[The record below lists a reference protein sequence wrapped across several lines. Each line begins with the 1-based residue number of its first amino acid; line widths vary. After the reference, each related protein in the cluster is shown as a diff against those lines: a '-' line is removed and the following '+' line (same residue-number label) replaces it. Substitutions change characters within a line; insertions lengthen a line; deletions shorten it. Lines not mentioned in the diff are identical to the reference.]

1 MPLLTHS
8 IAISAD
14 RDTTPDELTHWQA
27 NPAEFVFTLAD
38 GEDFTDVDS
47 VSLELR
53 KMGQT
58 GATGLLARATA
69 SGMADVDTEVTLSFT
84 SAEMNQTVTA
94 EYHTL
99 FLWLYATSSDTHTTL
114 WKGSVKLYADEATAS
129 LTEQP
134 PDVESLNLTEASA
147 AALYATIANLALKAP
162 LASPALTGVPTAP
175 TAAAA
180 TNTTQIAT
188 TAFVIAN
195 AGGISDGDKG
205 DVTVSA
211 SGATWTIDNNAVT
224 NAKLAGSIDLAA
236 KVAGNLP
243 VTNGGTG
250 RATSTTAY
258 GLLAAGTTA
267 TGPQQTLAAG
277 LTTEILVGGGGSAL
291 PIWTSA
297 SGSGAPVR
305 AVSPTIT
312 GTLSTGL
319 ISSALSG
326 LGTTT
331 TDGVL
336 INNGSSAG
344 SGAQQYSPAMSLSGA
359 GYATG
364 SSSSMAVKF
373 RQYVVPVQGSSSPTG
388 NLTWDSSVGG
398 AAAVTRMTL
407 DTSGALSVTGSL
419 SATAITGTGQLTNSA
434 AGAASTPAVN
444 VTGAPY
450 TSGTA
455 TTNHPLIYA
464 NGGTAPTTWSTVGTY
479 LGVNAVSG
487 FAGNFLDFHVNGG
500 TTLFKVASSG
510 TITIQTTT
518 YSNNSLSFNGDTA
531 FTRASAGVF
540 SGPGL
545 SLSGALTTTPQALS
559 GAGAV
564 DVVTSATAFTSTGAA
579 QALTLLNGTNGQ
591 IKTIAHVVDGGSG
604 VLTPT
609 TKSGY
614 TTITFTNVGDS
625 VTLQYFTG
633 AGWCIVGIFGAVA
646 A

>member
-1 MPLLTHS
+1 MQIREYPFP
-8 IAISAD
+8 A
-14 RDTTPDELTHWQA
+14 A
-27 NPAEFVFTLAD
+27 NAAALAD
-38 GEDFTDVDS
+38 ITNVSPTGTTSTFAFTAAQFN
-47 VSLELR
+47 
-53 KMGQT
+53 QT
-58 GATGLLARATA
+58 TVHPSKTYWIILTCLDPSRGMIVMWRARLLLHPHYASETTA
-69 SGMADVDTEVTLSFT
+69 DPPEVTTKL
-84 SAEMNQTVTA
+84 
-94 EYHTL
+94 TL
-99 FLWLYATSSDTHTTL
+99 E
-114 WKGSVKLYADEATAS
+114 EAN
-129 LTEQP
+129 E
-134 PDVESLNLTEASA
+134 
-147 AALYATIANLALKAP
+147 LYATITNLALKANI
-162 LASPALTGVPTAP
+162 ASPTFTGTPAAP
-175 TAAAA
+175 TAAPG

-267 TGPQQTLAAG
+267 TGTQQTLAAG
-277 LTTEILVGGGGSAL
+277 LTTEMLVGGGAAAL

-319 ISSALSG
+319 ISSSLSA

-331 TDGVL
+331 TDGVF
-336 INNGSSAG
+336 INNGSSAA
-344 SGAQQYSPAMSLSGA
+344 SGLQQYSPSLALGGA
-359 GYATG
+359 GWATG

-373 RQYVVPVQGSSSPTG
+373 RQYVVPVQGSSAPTG
-388 NLTWDSSVGG
+388 LLTWDSSVGG
-398 AAAVTRMTL
+398 AAAVAQMTL
-407 DTSGALSVTGSL
+407 STAGALSVTGSL

-434 AGAASTPAVN
+434 AGAASTPALN

-450 TSGTA
+450 TAGTA

-464 NGGTAPTTWSTVGTY
+464 NGGTAPTTWSTSGTY

-487 FAGNFLDFHVNGG
+487 FAGNFMDFHANGG
-500 TTLFKVASSG
+500 ISLFKVGSSG

-531 FTRASAGVF
+531 FSRASAGVF

-545 SLSGALTTTPQALS
+545 SLSGAITTTPQALS

-579 QALTLLNGTNGQ
+579 QALTLLNGANGQ

-625 VTLQYFTG
+625 VTLQYHTT